1 MITESKI
8 IEMLELQNLMNEKVD
23 KDWRKKD
30 NDWLFAASVEAVEMI
45 DHIGW
50 KWWKKQ
56 HRDIKQAKMELI
68 DIWHFALSYFMTVKL
83 TPTSEEK
90 DIGDIAK
97 EICTDIRYF
106 IDGKRFEKSIENNKE
121 LNFVGCV
128 KGFMHHA
135 GSQIGFPMYY
145 YLYLLRLCDMSYSE
159 LYLMYIGK
167 NMLNLFR
174 QDKGYNEG
182 FYQKIWSGKED
193 NEHLSEILSNIDTS
207 DKDIQVNIT
216 YELEERYICHLA
228 SEMAGHNL

>member
-1 MITESKI
+1 
-8 IEMLELQNLMNEKVD
+8 
-23 KDWRKKD
+23 
-30 NDWLFAASVEAVEMI
+30 
-45 DHIGW
+45 
-50 KWWKKQ
+50 
-56 HRDIKQAKMELI
+56 
-68 DIWHFALSYFMTVKL
+68 
-83 TPTSEEK
+83 
-90 DIGDIAK
+90 
-97 EICTDIRYF
+97 
-106 IDGKRFEKSIENNKE
+106 
-121 LNFVGCV
+121 
-128 KGFMHHA
+128 MHHA